1 MCLFREGRRARRGFT
16 LIELLVVISIV
27 ALLSS
32 FAYPVIRHGIEA
44 GKRSKCAQHLR
55 QLGQILVAESLR
67 PGGFPYKKGATGAET
82 LALLYER
89 GVAGEEELFT
99 CPGAGDRC
107 TDLESIRSDC
117 SFAFLVGARSLPMGA
132 KAVPIACDDGVDHHG
147 DGINVLYSDGRV
159 VFEQRTELPEGLSD

>member
-1 MCLFREGRRARRGFT
+1 MFSSKEGQRARRGFT

-32 FAYPVIRHGIEA
+32 LTYPAIRHAIESGRRA
-44 GKRSKCAQHLR
+44 KCAEHLR
-55 QLGQILVAESLR
+55 QLGQIIVSESLKR
-67 PGGFPYKKGATGAET
+67 DGFPHKKGATGAET

-89 GVAGEEELFT
+89 GVMGEEELFT

-107 TDLESIRSDC
+107 TDLDSIRSDC
-117 SFAFLVGARSLPMGA
+117 SYAFLVGARSLPMGA

-159 VFEQRTELPEGLSD
+159 VFEHRTELPEGLSD